1 MDRQIQ
7 EFLDAMKEKK
17 EYDYICNHGHEFSN
31 MTLCNILKEYIYGV
45 HEAEGADEILAGIA
59 DEIESQYED

>member
-1 MDRQIQ
+1 
-7 EFLDAMKEKK
+7 MKQQK
-17 EYDYICNHGHEFSN
+17 EYDYICEHGHEFGN

-45 HEAEGADEILAGIA
+45 HEAEGADKILAGIA